1 MRYNYACSY
10 GKRNT
15 SFFLFL
21 FYRKKGFDISCK
33 QTICMTDQILF
44 SWKNKKK
51 VINFSSAK
59 LAKGKEVDNF
69 VLSIF
74 TKQSIVSIEIP
85 TADVKRSIFNS
96 VLTSLKISRS
106 TLTDICTNR
115 TQQNIAFRLTE
126 FSKIC

>member
-1 MRYNYACSY
+1 
-10 GKRNT
+10 
-15 SFFLFL
+15 
-21 FYRKKGFDISCK
+21 
-33 QTICMTDQILF
+33 MTDQILF

-96 VLTSLKISRS
+96 VLTTLKIIRS
-106 TLTDICTNR
+106 TLTDICTNK
-115 TQQNIAFRLTE
+115 TQQNIAIRLTE
-126 FSKIC
+126 FSKIF